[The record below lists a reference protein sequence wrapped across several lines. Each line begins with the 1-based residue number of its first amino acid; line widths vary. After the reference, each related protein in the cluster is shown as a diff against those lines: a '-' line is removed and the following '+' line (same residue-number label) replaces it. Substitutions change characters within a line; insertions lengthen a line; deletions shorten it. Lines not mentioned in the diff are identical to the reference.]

1 MGQGELLAPI
11 RFSSDVCRQLTKVLT
26 KHDSVSPRALGS
38 AHDVMVVIAQLEQVA
53 AVVPALRKPDV
64 RAAQR
69 ALKARA
75 AAVRELL
82 RDDNQVDALLAGELA
97 RQGWEPARFLNRL
110 REGVGEIDKALKA
123 IAARMAE
130 RDGERR
136 PTATPGRLVY
146 QTAHVLAQAGV
157 PVTQYGDGTLAKVL
171 QILWPAVLKRQAP
184 VEFRPWLKL
193 AKSRR

>member
-38 AHDVMVVIAQLEQVA
+38 AHDVMVVIELEQVA

-130 RDGERR
+130 RDGG
-136 PTATPGRLVY
+136 A
-146 QTAHVLAQAGV
+146 
-157 PVTQYGDGTLAKVL
+157 
-171 QILWPAVLKRQAP
+171 PADSDAR
-184 VEFRPWLKL
+184 
-193 AKSRR
+193 